1 MISII
6 KNQKIVYT
14 VKVLS
19 PCQFLQKKAKNKVFK
34 PFVGKI
40 LKYPLDLA
48 LCTTLPITI
57 NIVNTICLKITQ
69 RWRKVHCN
77 NRSYKI
83 SKLHS
88 NSTSILFMQEQILKR
103 NI

>member
-1 MISII
+1 MQILRILIYDFNNKESKELSI
-6 KNQKIVYT
+6 
-14 VKVLS
+14 
-19 PCQFLQKKAKNKVFK
+19 P
-34 PFVGKI
+34 
-40 LKYPLDLA
+40 LKDLA